1 MLVSSWG
8 LEDGATRGRQRKW
21 VRGGFL
27 ADGGFLALF
36 CWRGMV
42 VVGWWVRLGLDGGWC
57 SGEMDGAVK
66 IACDLFGISALS
78 GRCLLSKGEEWW

>member
-1 MLVSSWG
+1 LGVCSVCNSGCWFGDRFLQKVSMLASSWG
-8 LEDGATRGRQRKW
+8 LEDGVTRGRQRKW

-42 VVGWWVRLGLDGGWC
+42 VVGW
-57 SGEMDGAVK
+57 
-66 IACDLFGISALS
+66 
-78 GRCLLSKGEEWW
+78 

>member
-8 LEDGATRGRQRKW
+8 LEDGVTRGRQRKW

-42 VVGWWVRLGLDGGWC
+42 VVGWWVMLGLDGVGVPERWM
-57 SGEMDGAVK
+57 E
-66 IACDLFGISALS
+66 LS
-78 GRCLLSKGEEWW
+78 GLRVICLG